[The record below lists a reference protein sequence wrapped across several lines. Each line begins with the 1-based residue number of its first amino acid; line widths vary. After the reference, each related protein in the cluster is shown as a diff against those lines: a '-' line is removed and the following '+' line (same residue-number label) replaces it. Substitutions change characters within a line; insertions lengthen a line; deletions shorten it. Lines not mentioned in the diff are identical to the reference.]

1 MDNET
6 LLQAAD
12 AATIAGVTPAAV
24 GRAAREGRL
33 KIAAT
38 TPHGTRLFRVA
49 DVADYVRARKAR
61 AEASSKGAVA

>member
-24 GRAAREGRL
+24 GRAAREGLLR
-33 KIAAT
+33 IAAT
-38 TPHGTRLFRVA
+38 TPHGTRLFRAA
-49 DVADYVRARKAR
+49 DVADYVKARQAR
-61 AEASSKGAVA
+61 AEARRKGAA